1 MRNDADSGDRFA
13 PIYAGRADA
22 YHELVRREDAQ
33 GNLPAALRS
42 IADFEGA
49 TVVELGAGTGRVTGI
64 VAQQAGRVRAFDRSR
79 HMLDQA
85 AVNLSMF
92 RNVSLA
98 EADNFSV
105 PLPDGSA
112 DIVIE
117 GWSFGHAVTTAGDGW
132 RKAAEALVAE
142 TARLLAPGGTAIII
156 ETLGTGFRV
165 PTPPGEVLPAFSSW
179 LEEQQGFQKKW
190 IRTDYLFETVSKAR
204 ELVEFFFG
212 EMVDHEVLP
221 TGQVSVPECTGI
233 WWKRK
238 AQQGAGSPPYW

>member
-1 MRNDADSGDRFA
+1 VSNEAESADRFA

-22 YHELVRREDAQ
+22 YHELVMREDAQ
-33 GNLPAALRS
+33 GNLPAALGD
-42 IADFEGA
+42 IADFESA
-49 TVVELGAGTGRVTGI
+49 TVVELGAGTGRITGI
-64 VAQQAGRVRAFDRSR
+64 VAPRAGRVMAFDQSR

-85 AVNLSMF
+85 AVHLSTF

-117 GWSFGHAVTTAGDGW
+117 GWSFGHGVTTAGNGW
-132 RKAAEALVAE
+132 KKAAEELVAE
-142 TARLLAPGGTAIII
+142 TTRLLVPGGTAIII
-156 ETLGTGFRV
+156 ETLGTGFRT
-165 PTPPGEVLPAFSSW
+165 PSPPGEVLPAFYSW
-179 LEEQQGFQKKW
+179 LEERQGFQKKW
-190 IRTDYLFETVSKAR
+190 IRTDYLFESVAKAR

-221 TGQVSVPECTGI
+221 SGQVTVPECTGI
-233 WWKRK
+233 WWRK
-238 AQQGAGSPPYW
+238 KPR